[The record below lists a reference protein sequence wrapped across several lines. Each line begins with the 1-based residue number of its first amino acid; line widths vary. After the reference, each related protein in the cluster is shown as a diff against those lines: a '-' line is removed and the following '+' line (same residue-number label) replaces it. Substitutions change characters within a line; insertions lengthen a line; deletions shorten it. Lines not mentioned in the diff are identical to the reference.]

1 MSGPDTGARLGKL
14 MKFRDLA
21 NIVAIALALGST
33 TALAQTSGTVAR
45 LTDVE
50 GNVLVSQGDAMVA
63 ATNNQRVPV
72 GARVLTTTGAKVVVN
87 YDVGCD
93 VRLDQNQRFTVRTGA
108 CAALLSEVV
117 AVGPAPG
124 AIGGGTAV
132 AGLSTAEVTL
142 GVVAIVAL
150 GAGAYET
157 FRNKSVSPN

>member
-1 MSGPDTGARLGKL
+1 
-14 MKFRDLA
+14 MKYRA
-21 NIVAIALALGST
+21 VSTVVAIAFALGSA

-45 LTDVE
+45 LVGVE

-72 GARVLTTTGAKVVVN
+72 GARILTTSGAKVVVN

-93 VRLDQNQRFTVRTGA
+93 VNLGQNERFTVRVGECGA
-108 CAALLSEVV
+108 LRSEVV

-124 AIGGGTAV
+124 AIGGGTAA
-132 AGLSTAEVTL
+132 AGVTATEVTL